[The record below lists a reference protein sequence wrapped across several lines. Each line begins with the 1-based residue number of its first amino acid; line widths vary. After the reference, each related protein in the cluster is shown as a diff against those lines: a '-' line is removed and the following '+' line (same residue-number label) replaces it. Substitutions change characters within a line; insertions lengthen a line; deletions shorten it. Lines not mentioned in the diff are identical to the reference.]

1 MELSILCIRKTCSH
15 LRGDFYLD
23 PNWFSRVYEHR
34 VDGQNPRCDDLG
46 WKPNAAMTEWD
57 IHGLA
62 EFHST
67 IPAWCVCLCVV
78 CGLWYG
84 HDTKSFLARHSTK
97 RFPGVAEV
105 LMDPGSSPPTTPPPA
120 SASGLHSR
128 RPSWMP
134 KGDDSPSTSYTSY
147 TEHILAKRLYIHVN
161 AKTWLG
167 GWAIQTHSFE
177 KRNWYIDHVDCL
189 IVRVAMQHGIFS
201 SSREVE
207 LPTKNWRLCLVGSD
221 FDEPSLTLLPVPQ
234 YLLPSI
240 QGDLFGFQSNGPQVP
255 RVSVSLPY
263 IQRLQQNIW

>member
-1 MELSILCIRKTCSH
+1 M
-15 LRGDFYLD
+15 
-23 PNWFSRVYEHR
+23 SRRYWWI
-34 VDGQNPRCDDLG
+34 Q
-46 WKPNAAMTEWD
+46 
-57 IHGLA
+57 
-62 EFHST
+62 
-67 IPAWCVCLCVV
+67 
-78 CGLWYG
+78 
-84 HDTKSFLARHSTK
+84 AR
-97 RFPGVAEV
+97 
-105 LMDPGSSPPTTPPPA
+105 PPQQLQPA

-234 YLLPSI
+234 YLS
-240 QGDLFGFQSNGPQVP
+240 
-255 RVSVSLPY
+255 SLPY
-263 IQRLQQNIW
+263 KEIFSDFKATGPKSPGCPLVCHIYNGS

>member
-1 MELSILCIRKTCSH
+1 M
-15 LRGDFYLD
+15 
-23 PNWFSRVYEHR
+23 SRRYWWI
-34 VDGQNPRCDDLG
+34 Q
-46 WKPNAAMTEWD
+46 
-57 IHGLA
+57 
-62 EFHST
+62 
-67 IPAWCVCLCVV
+67 
-78 CGLWYG
+78 
-84 HDTKSFLARHSTK
+84 AR
-97 RFPGVAEV
+97 
-105 LMDPGSSPPTTPPPA
+105 PPQQLQPA

-201 SSREVE
+201 SDS
-207 LPTKNWRLCLVGSD
+207 TTST
-221 FDEPSLTLLPVPQ
+221 SVP
-234 YLLPSI
+234 LLPSI

-255 RVSVSLPY
+255 RLSVSLPY
-263 IQRLQQNIW
+263 IYNGSNKTFDNERFPMSPSPCLGSM